1 MTTHGVIFEI
11 FTKLAYLENHH
22 KMFLYSKT
30 IIIYF
35 SLFTS
40 QTGLQMLQHSLL
52 FSHEKYSQSR
62 LVLLLNSRIN
72 KQASWRQQQRQFQK
86 PFLKLI
92 SLGKKMLKK
101 QKLGLLS
108 FLAYFNFC
116 INKNVWF
123 ELSIGLDF

>member
-1 MTTHGVIFEI
+1 VTTHGVIFEI
-11 FTKLAYLENHH
+11 FTKLAYIENSH
-22 KMFLYSKT
+22 KVFLYSKT

-35 SLFTS
+35 SLFAS

-52 FSHEKYSQSR
+52 FSHEKYYQSR
-62 LVLLLNSRIN
+62 LVSLLNSRIS

-86 PFLKLI
+86 PFLKPV

-108 FLAYFNFC
+108 FLAYFNFY
-116 INKNVWF
+116 INKNA
-123 ELSIGLDF
+123 